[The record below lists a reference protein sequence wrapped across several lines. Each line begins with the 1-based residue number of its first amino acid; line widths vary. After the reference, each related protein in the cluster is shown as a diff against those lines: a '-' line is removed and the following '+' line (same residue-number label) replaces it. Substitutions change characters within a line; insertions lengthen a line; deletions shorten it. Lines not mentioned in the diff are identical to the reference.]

1 MGGKTVKPI
10 FKKMNKTL
18 KFVAAS
24 AVLATGM
31 SFAASSPASAETTI
45 RITMQL
51 PDKHFATENWKDFS
65 KIIEEK
71 SGGELK
77 TQIFPSAQLFKDK
90 EVPGAVGSGA
100 VEAGSTFIG
109 RFAGAVPAV
118 DVISIPF
125 IFENEQHLRKSVA
138 PGSALRKAI
147 DAAIL
152 KETNNKVLWWQ
163 AFGRNIYLTNGSP
176 IVSPSD
182 LKGKK
187 VRTYGKMQGWTVEA
201 LGGAPTLMSGSKQFL
216 AYQQKAVDV
225 GMTGVSTIK
234 SRKLYEVMEHAT
246 LTHDSAIEFIA
257 VMNNDVYEALSDEH
271 KAIVHEAA
279 LEVEAKLRDQ
289 VYATEDA
296 ITEEMKPKINIIQLT
311 PAQRAEWSKALTGI
325 QERFVKETG
334 ETGAAALAAIKSAM

>member
-1 MGGKTVKPI
+1 MKPI
-10 FKKMNKTL
+10 FHSFTTTL
-18 KFVAAS
+18 KYVTAS
-24 AVLATGM
+24 AILAAGAT
-31 SFAASSPASAETTI
+31 FALSNDVSAETTI
-45 RITMQL
+45 RVTMQL
-51 PDKHFATENWKDFS
+51 PDKHFATQNWKDFN

-71 SGGELK
+71 SGGEIK
-77 TQIFPSAQLFKDK
+77 TQLFPSAQLFKDK

-109 RFAGAVPAV
+109 RFAGAVPAI

-125 IFENEQHLRKSVA
+125 IFKNEEHLRKTVA
-138 PGSALRKAI
+138 PGSELRKI
-147 DAAIL
+147 LDAEIL
-152 KETNNKVLWWQ
+152 KETNNRVLWWQ
-163 AFGRNIYLTNGSP
+163 AFGRNIYLNNGNP
-176 IVSPSD
+176 IIKPSD

-234 SRKLYEVMEHAT
+234 SRKLHEVMEHAT

-257 VMNNDVYEALSDEH
+257 VINNDFYESLSDKH
-271 KAIVHEAA
+271 KAIINAAA
-279 LEVEAKLRDQ
+279 LEVEAKLRDE

-296 ITEEMKPKINIIQLT
+296 IAEEMKSKINIVQLT
-311 PAQRAEWSKALTGI
+311 DEQRAVWSEALVGI
-325 QERFVKETG
+325 EKRFADENG
-334 ETGAAALAAIKSAM
+334 AIGAAALAAIKSGM